1 MVLYVV
7 EMARWWDVCVYNG
20 TIGHSHR
27 GNITNLVGRN
37 NITYFTFKILYCTL
51 NGIIMKGGAIIPQTD
66 SSHPPPRQVKAVQN
80 IQPPLKPPRQTV
92 RIPHPVYK
100 APS

>member
-27 GNITNLVGRN
+27 GNITNLAGRN

-51 NGIIMKGGAIIPQTD
+51 NGIIMKGGGIIPQAD
-66 SSHPPPRQVKAVQN
+66 SSHPPPQGR
-80 IQPPLKPPRQTV
+80 
-92 RIPHPVYK
+92 
-100 APS
+100 

>member
-7 EMARWWDVCVYNG
+7 EMARWWDVCAYNG

-27 GNITNLVGRN
+27 GNITNLAGRN
-37 NITYFTFKILYCTL
+37 NITYFTFKILYSERD
-51 NGIIMKGGAIIPQTD
+51 NNEGGGGIIPQTD
-66 SSHPPPRQVKAVQN
+66 SSHPPPGQVKAVQN
-80 IQPPLKPPRQTV
+80 IQPPLKPPRQIV